1 MGCHGS
7 AHTVRR
13 PESIRALG
21 PRVPPPAPRSP
32 LPQPSATLLSGR
44 PRRADSQLPAA
55 ASSAPRPQRRL
66 RPPEPPLAP
75 SLTDIRAP
83 GAAGRTAPRSSPGTG
98 AAHRP
103 GALSGTSRPP
113 DASPPPA
120 AGSPLSVGSHFK
132 GETHGPRLPSRC
144 PSSPGPPSRGRRG
157 GTARLLL
164 RAARLAG
171 SAFSPAVQARAPGTP
186 ALRLGPRRPGPGA
199 AGLCGE
205 SAAQHRPRCFWP
217 LPLPNLPSETSEIRK
232 QYCFNFAFSFEFGT
246 QRQVFTQ
253 RLPSWGSM
261 RITQKTTIRG
271 SPLVN

>member
-1 MGCHGS
+1 MARLTQSGVPCPSEPS
-7 AHTVRR
+7 ARGPLRLRR
-13 PESIRALG
+13 AFHR
-21 PRVPPPAPRSP
+21 
-32 LPQPSATLLSGR
+32 PQPSATLLSGR
-44 PRRADSQLPAA
+44 PRRADAQLTAA
-55 ASSAPRPQRRL
+55 ASSSPRPQCSL
-66 RPPEPPLAP
+66 RPPEPRLAP

-98 AAHRP
+98 AAHCP

-113 DASPPPA
+113 DACPPPA
-120 AGSPLSVGSHFK
+120 PGSPLSVGSHFE
-132 GETHGPRLPSRC
+132 GEVHGPRLPSRC
-144 PSSPGPPSRGRRG
+144 PSSGTPLPRAPRWYGPPPFK
-157 GTARLLL
+157 
-164 RAARLAG
+164 G
-171 SAFSPAVQARAPGTP
+171 SALGRLSLQSRSASERSGDPCAPAGTS
-186 ALRLGPRRPGPGA
+186 ASWSR
-199 AGLCGE
+199 GLCGKP
-205 SAAQHRPRCFWP
+205 ATQHRPRCFWP

>member
-1 MGCHGS
+1 MARLTQSGVLCPS
-7 AHTVRR
+7 
-13 PESIRALG
+13 E
-21 PRVPPPAPRSP
+21 
-32 LPQPSATLLSGR
+32 PSARGPLR
-44 PRRADSQLPAA
+44 PRRALHYRSPRRHCSADAPGARTHSSLP
-55 ASSAPRPQRRL
+55 L
-66 RPPEPPLAP
+66 RPPLRDLSAASAPPESRLAP

-83 GAAGRTAPRSSPGTG
+83 GAAGRTAPRSSPGTS

-186 ALRLGPRRPGPGA
+186 ALRLGPRRPGA

-205 SAAQHRPRCFWP
+205 PAAQHRLRCFWP

-261 RITQKTTIRG
+261 RINQKTTIRG